1 MQTKPNHYT
10 HSRALSSRG
19 RFRAVRM
26 LTPESLARMLD
37 RFHLGDIAQAA
48 QAWDA
53 IERRDDVLQGVVSK
67 RKKAVARLG
76 FEVITL
82 DASIEARRHKE
93 ALEYFY
99 NNLTATHA
107 CDANEQGG
115 FSLLVKQM
123 MDAVGKR
130 YAVHELVFEPREKG
144 KKLTATFRHVPLW
157 FFENKTGRLRFLKSE
172 GDLEGVELDAGAWM
186 VSAGEGLME
195 ASSIA
200 YLFKHLPLRDWL
212 VYCERN
218 GMPGVKGVTDAVPG
232 SPEWEFARKAVED
245 FGAEFNALM
254 SHGSDIQAIDLT
266 AGGTLPYPALI
277 DRMDRALIALWRGS
291 DLSTLSS
298 SGGVGASV
306 QQSETDLLE
315 DDDALRISETLN
327 AQIDRLVL
335 KSLFGVDRGK
345 AYVRL
350 KIRDRRD
357 RASDIEFLQKLHEM
371 GVPLSLAD
379 VRERFGLA
387 TPDAGEALLTS
398 NA

>member
-1 MQTKPNHYT
+1 
-10 HSRALSSRG
+10 
-19 RFRAVRM
+19 
-26 LTPESLARMLD
+26 MLD
-37 RFHLGDIAQAA
+37 RFHLGDLAQAA
-48 QAWDA
+48 QAWES

-76 FEVITL
+76 FEVLTL
-82 DASIEARRHKE
+82 EDSIEAIQHKE

-130 YAVHELVFEPREKG
+130 YSVHELVFEPREQG
-144 KKLTATFRHVPLW
+144 KRLTATFRHVPLW

-172 GDLEGVELDAGAWM
+172 GDTEGIELERGAWM
-186 VSAGEGLME
+186 VSTGEGLME

-218 GMPGVKGVTDAVPG
+218 GMPGVKGVTDAAPG
-232 SPEWEFARKAVED
+232 SLEWEFARKAVED

-254 SHGSDIQAIDLT
+254 SQGSDIQAIDLT

-277 DRMDRALIALWRGS
+277 ERMDRALIALWRGS

-327 AQIDRLVL
+327 AHIDRLVL

-350 KIRDRRD
+350 KVRDRRD
-357 RASDIEFLQKLHEM
+357 RQSDIELFQKLFHM

-379 VRERFGLA
+379 VRERFGLT
-387 TPDAGEALLTS
+387 TPDAGEALLTLKQ
-398 NA
+398 